1 MGIKSGPGYNGTA
14 LIASVLAVLVG
25 GIDVLFGHV
34 VHPALVSL
42 ALALDLLNLLLV
54 WKARRVPKISVV
66 AGDTARS
73 GVTRKRTGSHVGQE
87 VEANLCKLLHDTALA
102 VPLARRRKS
111 NSDVNWR
118 QVQMVSIAV
127 VSVPHERGS
136 DIGHNRPKL
145 AGYLYARVV
154 HHEDLAHP
162 HAIDGVQEA

>member
-1 MGIKSGPGYNGTA
+1 MGIKSLPGYNGTA
-14 LIASVLAVLVG
+14 LVASPLAVFVG
-25 GIDVLFGHV
+25 GIDVLAGHV
-34 VHPALVSL
+34 EHQGLMFLP
-42 ALALDLLNLLLV
+42 LALDLLNLLLV
-54 WKARRVPKISVV
+54 WRAQRVPKISVV
-66 AGDTARS
+66 AFDTARS
-73 GVTRKRTGSHVGQE
+73 GVTRKGTGSHVGQQ

-118 QVQMVSIAV
+118 PEQIVSIVV
-127 VSVPHERGS
+127 VSVPQERGS

-162 HAIDGVQEA
+162 HAIDAVQEA